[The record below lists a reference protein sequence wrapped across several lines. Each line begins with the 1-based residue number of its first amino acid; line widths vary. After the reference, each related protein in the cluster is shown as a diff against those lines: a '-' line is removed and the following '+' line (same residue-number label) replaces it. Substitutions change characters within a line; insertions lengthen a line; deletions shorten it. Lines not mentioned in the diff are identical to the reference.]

1 MACRREGEA
10 GPCVVGEAGQGEI
23 ARVDCET
30 WCRLLAHANPSWHV
44 DVRGAGAVRGGGE
57 DGGEEREWWV
67 TRPSMTRSG
76 GRAGEDGPS
85 MTRYVGAR

>member
-1 MACRREGEA
+1 
-10 GPCVVGEAGQGEI
+10 VGGAGQGEI
-23 ARVDCET
+23 ARGDCET